1 MRKILALVTGLL
13 FMTGMLV
20 SCLESEEIELGSH
33 ACILSFSINDI
44 KTEIPS
50 KTNAGKDT
58 TFVRTTYGRYYT
70 FAIDHVAGEVYNVD
84 SLPKGTDVT
93 HVTVNMGLNAGYAYY
108 YEGDEAKIF
117 STEDSIDFT
126 NPVRFTVF
134 AADGEGSRSYL
145 VRLNVHQTD
154 MDSLVWTRVE
164 NNNFHGGSMTA
175 EKIVQMFDY
184 LMVFGEM
191 DGVPTVMG
199 GEVNFP
205 FSYAKKEWPLMGLHG
220 QAQVDYSSIVSH
232 KNALYLLADGKLY
245 SSISGVDWM
254 AEAKDR
260 TFTSILGEAD
270 GKLYLSQAD
279 TIVACNAYD
288 WTLVDGVDTLIRD
301 WEVVQTVNESLLPVN
316 PSMVTLPLRT
326 NSQIMRT
333 TLIGT
338 PRVAN
343 GEGPVSV
350 WAKLSTDD
358 RWTYYNPIAGNS
370 HACPV
375 LDRLTVI
382 GHDNR
387 LYAFGGASR
396 SGDIAP
402 FEALYASSDGGITWW
417 KQSTKMGFPEEL
429 KGYDEPFA
437 CVKDTEGRIWL
448 QCSDGRLFCGSLEK

>member
-1 MRKILALVTGLL
+1 MRRILALMAGILATAGLL
-13 FMTGMLV
+13 T
-20 SCLESEEIELGSH
+20 SCLESDEVVLSSNAYI
-33 ACILSFSINDI
+33 ASFSIDDI

-50 KTNAGKDT
+50 KTASGKDT
-58 TFVRTTYGRYYT
+58 TIVKTVYGSKYT

-84 SLPKGTDVT
+84 SLPAGTDVT
-93 HVTVNMGLNAGYAYY
+93 RVLVNMTFDGGYVSYY
-108 YEGDEAKIF
+108 QDNETKIYT
-117 STEDSIDFT
+117 SEDSIDFT
-126 NPVRFTVF
+126 LPVRFTVYS
-134 AADGEGSRSYL
+134 ADGSGSRNYNI
-145 VRLNVHQTD
+145 RLNVHQAD
-154 MDSLVWTRVE
+154 ADSLVWTRVE
-164 NNNFHGGSMTA
+164 DNKFHGGRMTA
-175 EKIVQMFDY
+175 EKIVQVLDY

-191 DGVPTVMG
+191 DGVPTMMG
-199 GEVNFP
+199 GKIEFP
-205 FSYAKKEWPLMGLHG
+205 FNYAKKEWPLMGLHS

-245 SSISGVDWM
+245 SSISGVEWI
-254 AEAKDR
+254 AEAKER
-260 TFTSILGEAD
+260 TFTAILGEAD

-279 TIVACNAYD
+279 TIVACNTYD
-288 WTLVDGVDTLIRD
+288 WTLVDEVDTLIRD
-301 WEVVQTVNESLLPVN
+301 WEVVQAVDESLLPVN

-333 TLIGT
+333 TLIGA

-343 GEGPVSV
+343 GGGAVSV
-350 WAKLSTDD
+350 WTKLSTDD
-358 RWTYYNPIAGNS
+358 KWTYYNPVAGNPY
-370 HACPV
+370 ACPV
-375 LDRLTVI
+375 LDRLMVI
-382 GHDNR
+382 GHNNR